1 MPAAVNL
8 LRRAAALLPAESRD
22 RLALLPDLAEA
33 MTAIGEFALAEAF
46 LDQAIETAETAGE
59 GGLAASA
66 RLLRLRVRSH
76 SADPED
82 WTEQIV
88 VEAKGGLP
96 LLEAA
101 GDHVELARALR
112 VLAWAHG
119 TACRYGEA
127 AMAAQRAMEH
137 ASLGEDE
144 RQRQHAA
151 SQYAIAA
158 LYGPTPVQEAVER
171 CESLVAGALEDRRT
185 QGLVMS
191 LLSALRAM
199 QGEFTAARDLHTRA
213 RRMLEEFGRSVVAA
227 SSSQQSCRIE
237 LLAGDPAAAE
247 RELRRDFDELSEM
260 GERYFLSTAAGELA
274 RAVYAQGRYVETEEL
289 TRIAERLSADDDVTS
304 QALWRSVRAKV
315 FARRRLDGD
324 AQELAREAV
333 ELLEGTDALILQ
345 ADALEDFAEVLMLL
359 GAPGARGYLS
369 QALGCLER
377 KGDVVSAERVR
388 ASLQDARRDC
398 RLAHPGGHNGGTRM
412 TGLGK
417 QRRSIPKCG
426 PGHRRARARWNLRL
440 PCSGTPGSELRF
452 EEPAF

>member
-1 MPAAVNL
+1 MPAAATL

-33 MTAIGEFALAEAF
+33 MTAIGEFASAVVL
-46 LDQAIETAETAGE
+46 LDEAIETAEAAGKDE
-59 GGLAASA
+59 VAASA
-66 RLLRLRVRSH
+66 RLLRVRVRSQ

-88 VEAKGGLP
+88 IEAEGCLP

-112 VLAWAHG
+112 MLAWAHG
-119 TACRYGEA
+119 TACQYGEA
-127 AMAAQRAMEH
+127 AAAAQRAMEH

-158 LYGPTPVQEAVER
+158 LYGPTPVPEGVER
-171 CESLVAGALEDRRT
+171 CEAIVAGALEDRRT

-191 LLSALRAM
+191 LLSGLRAM
-199 QGEFTAARDLHTRA
+199 QGDFTAARDLYARA
-213 RRMLEEFGRSVVAA
+213 RLMLEELGRSVVAA
-227 SSSQQSCRIE
+227 STSQQSSLVE

-260 GERYFLSTAAGELA
+260 GERYFRSTAAGELA
-274 RAVYAQGRYVETEEL
+274 RAVYAQGRYAEAEEL
-289 TRIAERLSADDDVTS
+289 TRIAEELSADDDVTS
-304 QALWRSVRAKV
+304 QALWRSVRAKAL
-315 FARRRLDGD
+315 ARRRLDGD

-345 ADALEDFAEVLMLL
+345 ADALEDLAEVLMLL
-359 GAPGARGYLS
+359 GEPGARRYLS
-369 QALGCLER
+369 EALDCLER
-377 KGDVVSAERVR
+377 KGDIVSVERVH
-388 ASLQDARRDC
+388 ASL
-398 RLAHPGGHNGGTRM
+398 
-412 TGLGK
+412 
-417 QRRSIPKCG
+417 
-426 PGHRRARARWNLRL
+426 RALDVTVA
-440 PCSGTPGSELRF
+440 
-452 EEPAF
+452 